1 MTEPR
6 TSLASAPRVPNRRT
20 SVVLGPGV
28 REVEGAPP
36 LAFRGVDLLGRP
48 DRAGRFSLVVEP
60 GAVVA
65 AIGDEESGIEVL
77 GPLALGLEAPRAGA
91 VEVFGVPIA
100 LLPYYDLLG
109 FRRHLGYLPQ
119 GDGLLQNLTLKDNVA
134 LPVRFATDHRLSEVE
149 ARVAQ
154 LLDDFRLRAIASLR
168 PAQATEEDR
177 RRAALARAV
186 ALNPKLVVLELPF
199 VGLTSRAAR
208 ELLDRVSRGDDGS
221 ERAVLLTSRD
231 LTPSVRDRVTHA
243 VRVVDGAVADDTK
256 RESAWR

>member
-48 DRAGRFSLVVEP
+48 DRLFQLQLQAGE
-60 GAVVA
+60 VVA
-65 AIGDEESGIEVL
+65 AIGDETSGVELL
-77 GPLALGLEAPRAGA
+77 GRLALGLAAPASGT
-91 VEVFGVPIA
+91 VEVFGLRIA
-100 LLPYYDLLG
+100 ELSYYDLLV
-109 FRRHLGYLPQ
+109 FRRRVGYLPQ
-119 GDGLLQNLTLKDNVA
+119 GDGLLQNLSLRDNVA